1 MLKIRSLL
9 LTAALCTL
17 SATSFAAINNNTA
30 THGQWRNSD
39 GNTISVGA
47 DGVKQYADNADECR
61 SMGYKM
67 TGARFKGSEIKANM
81 QSTLA
86 YNRENLPDLKT
97 DSRYAEGA
105 DSLAV
110 NIQTIQR
117 LLPMVDAKKTY
128 AGIAMQCGDG
138 NSELIFLDNNNAIEQ
153 SFGGGE
159 TYYEHYRK

>member
-1 MLKIRSLL
+1 MTLKQTVLMAI
-9 LTAALCTL
+9 CL
-17 SATSFAAINNNTA
+17 SATASSFAAINNNAA

-67 TGARFKGSEIKANM
+67 TGARFKGSEIKASM

-86 YNRENLPDLKT
+86 YDRENLPDLKA

-117 LLPMVDAKKTY
+117 LLPMGGGIVVDGGERGCRGRQTDCHQY
-128 AGIAMQCGDG
+128 GLFQ
-138 NSELIFLDNNNAIEQ
+138 SHVIFLLIA
-153 SFGGGE
+153 
-159 TYYEHYRK
+159 HVAVL

>member
-1 MLKIRSLL
+1 MTLKQTVLMAI
-9 LTAALCTL
+9 CL
-17 SATSFAAINNNTA
+17 SAAASSFAAINNNAA
-30 THGQWRNSD
+30 THGKWRNSD

-67 TGARFKGSEIKANM
+67 TGARFKGSEIKASM

-86 YNRENLPDLKT
+86 YDRENLPDLKA

-110 NIQTIQR
+110 NMQTIQH

-138 NSELIFLDNNNAIEQ
+138 SSELIFLDNHNAIEQ
-153 SFGGGE
+153 NFGGGE